1 MHAMALNTK
10 KAINF
15 CSFLKSVIIILTLI
29 ISDVETVSHV
39 IICSI
44 IIVPLITMEKHKL
57 SNFSCIFYSQTIIA
71 MEFTF

>member
-1 MHAMALNTK
+1 MALNTK

-29 ISDVETVSHV
+29 IGDVETVSHV

-44 IIVPLITMEKHKL
+44 IIVPLITMEKHTNCL
-57 SNFSCIFYSQTIIA
+57 ISHVFSIVKQSLLWNLHF
-71 MEFTF
+71 